1 MDSMC
6 FTGPF
11 EGCNLPLFSG
21 PCGCNPTAAQMNNI
35 VNMEIINRL
44 VNIGLSRFRWSGLP
58 ETCNERALEITLFFY
73 GNAVFFRDPDFGFIH
88 TPVNLVGPYN
98 VYFESI
104 RREAYSYNYNRT
116 LGLDDSVLIRAN
128 RNSSPDWYTV
138 WTYASKITN
147 ALRAIDVHTE
157 TLKRPYAIKCDEKNK
172 QSVIAALKKIQDN
185 DIAII
190 GDKFASNS
198 VLEVLNLATNSYLDQ
213 MWGNVKNYLQQV
225 YTAFGINNTFTSKKE
240 RLVVSESQGE
250 TNVIRHT
257 LESEL
262 YARQTA
268 CEQINKMFGL
278 NVSVESN
285 QVDVFA
291 EENAM
296 IQLLQS
302 GQITNE
308 GGFEDDDAED

>member
-1 MDSMC
+1 MDSMA

-73 GNAVFFRDPDFGFIH
+73 GNAVFFRDTDLGFIH

-268 CEQINKMFGL
+268 CEEINKMFGL

>member
-1 MDSMC
+1 MDSMA

-21 PCGCNPTAAQMNNI
+21 PCGCNPSAAQMNNI

-73 GNAVFFRDPDFGFIH
+73 GNAVFFRDPDLGFIH

-308 GGFEDDDAED
+308 GGFGNDDTED